1 MTFVI
6 LVEPQTDMKIR
17 VVITNKEAAVDP
29 SLCVQFPKEWP
40 YGMRQNLISRFDAR
54 VYFEV

>member
-1 MTFVI
+1 
-6 LVEPQTDMKIR
+6 VEPQTDMKIR

>member
-1 MTFVI
+1 LVD
-6 LVEPQTDMKIR
+6 VEPQADMKIR

-40 YGMRQNLISRFDAR
+40 YGMRQNLIGCFDTC